1 MSVTLL
7 QGLILALIV
16 FAFAWDARWECF
28 FVFHPII
35 VCFVTGLVLGDW
47 KLGLEAGAIA
57 ELSYLGLTTVG
68 GTVPPNAL
76 IAGLMTVV
84 LAYKS
89 GVSAETAL
97 GLSLP
102 FALLMRWIVIACQS
116 LFSGFNVK
124 VEQAIKQNDIK
135 KFKFYVFLPEIILT
149 SLYAVVAFL
158 STYALQN
165 VLSKFVNSFPEFV
178 SHGFEIAGGLLPGL
192 GLALLLKVMVKKENV
207 PYLIIG
213 FLIMS
218 IMKPDNVLPVAL
230 FAIALVLIDFMRDK
244 EAKTTSVVT
253 GGEDDGKALDEYG
266 VDFINTEQ
274 HAASFLM
281 GLVLSMEENR
291 ADRKLIKNMKTG
303 LFGSF
308 AGIGDAIFWF
318 TLLPISGSIAAS
330 LCKQHSIL
338 GPIFFLA
345 FWILMAV
352 SRVFFLKAGYKLGSG
367 AISKLTEN
375 AKALTK
381 GAGILGVMVVGA
393 MIPSYV
399 TFEFPEKL
407 KLFGTVGVQSIFDS
421 VIPNLLPALFVGILY
436 YIFKKKKVSIVVLIL
451 AIIAFAILMS
461 LLGWL

>member
-1 MSVTLL
+1 MAKEYNETTNKLTNKDL
-7 QGLILALIV
+7 K
-16 FAFAWDARWECF
+16 
-28 FVFHPII
+28 
-35 VCFVTGLVLGDW
+35 
-47 KLGLEAGAIA
+47 KLGLR
-57 ELSYLGLTTVG
+57 SMFYQT
-68 GTVPPNAL
+68 
-76 IAGLMTVV
+76 
-84 LAYKS
+84 
-89 GVSAETAL
+89 
-97 GLSLP
+97 
-102 FALLMRWIVIACQS
+102 
-116 LFSGFNVK
+116 GFTFEK
-124 VEQAIKQNDIK
+124 MQG
-135 KFKFYVFLPEIILT
+135 
-149 SLYAVVAFL
+149 
-158 STYALQN
+158 
-165 VLSKFVNSFPEFV
+165 NSFGW
-178 SHGFEIAGGLLPGL
+178 SILPGL
-192 GLALLLKVMVKKENV
+192 EKIHGKDSEEV
-207 PYLIIG
+207 
-213 FLIMS
+213 S
-218 IMKPDNVLPVAL
+218 
-230 FAIALVLIDFMRDK
+230 
-244 EAKTTSVVT
+244 
-253 GGEDDGKALDEYG
+253 KALDEYG

-318 TLLPISGSIAAS
+318 AS

-399 TFEFPEKL
+399 TFAFPEKL

>member
-1 MSVTLL
+1 MMAKEYNETTNKLTNKDL
-7 QGLILALIV
+7 
-16 FAFAWDARWECF
+16 
-28 FVFHPII
+28 
-35 VCFVTGLVLGDW
+35 
-47 KLGLEAGAIA
+47 KNLGLR
-57 ELSYLGLTTVG
+57 SMFYQT
-68 GTVPPNAL
+68 
-76 IAGLMTVV
+76 
-84 LAYKS
+84 
-89 GVSAETAL
+89 
-97 GLSLP
+97 
-102 FALLMRWIVIACQS
+102 
-116 LFSGFNVK
+116 GFTFEK
-124 VEQAIKQNDIK
+124 MQG
-135 KFKFYVFLPEIILT
+135 
-149 SLYAVVAFL
+149 
-158 STYALQN
+158 
-165 VLSKFVNSFPEFV
+165 NSFGW
-178 SHGFEIAGGLLPGL
+178 SILPGL
-192 GLALLLKVMVKKENV
+192 EKIHGKDSEEV
-207 PYLIIG
+207 
-213 FLIMS
+213 S
-218 IMKPDNVLPVAL
+218 
-230 FAIALVLIDFMRDK
+230 
-244 EAKTTSVVT
+244 
-253 GGEDDGKALDEYG
+253 KALDEYG

-367 AISKLTEN
+367 A
-375 AKALTK
+375 
-381 GAGILGVMVVGA
+381 

>member
-1 MSVTLL
+1 MMAKEYNETTNKLTNKDL
-7 QGLILALIV
+7 
-16 FAFAWDARWECF
+16 
-28 FVFHPII
+28 
-35 VCFVTGLVLGDW
+35 
-47 KLGLEAGAIA
+47 KNLGLR
-57 ELSYLGLTTVG
+57 SMFYQT
-68 GTVPPNAL
+68 
-76 IAGLMTVV
+76 
-84 LAYKS
+84 
-89 GVSAETAL
+89 
-97 GLSLP
+97 
-102 FALLMRWIVIACQS
+102 
-116 LFSGFNVK
+116 GFTFEK
-124 VEQAIKQNDIK
+124 MQG
-135 KFKFYVFLPEIILT
+135 
-149 SLYAVVAFL
+149 
-158 STYALQN
+158 
-165 VLSKFVNSFPEFV
+165 NSFGW
-178 SHGFEIAGGLLPGL
+178 SILPGL
-192 GLALLLKVMVKKENV
+192 EKIHGKDSEEV
-207 PYLIIG
+207 
-213 FLIMS
+213 S
-218 IMKPDNVLPVAL
+218 
-230 FAIALVLIDFMRDK
+230 
-244 EAKTTSVVT
+244 
-253 GGEDDGKALDEYG
+253 KALDEYG

-407 KLFGTVGVQSIFDS
+407 KLFGTVGVQSIFNS

>member
-1 MSVTLL
+1 MMAKEYNETTNLK
-7 QGLILALIV
+7 
-16 FAFAWDARWECF
+16 
-28 FVFHPII
+28 
-35 VCFVTGLVLGDW
+35 
-47 KLGLEAGAIA
+47 KLGLR
-57 ELSYLGLTTVG
+57 SMFYQT
-68 GTVPPNAL
+68 
-76 IAGLMTVV
+76 
-84 LAYKS
+84 
-89 GVSAETAL
+89 
-97 GLSLP
+97 
-102 FALLMRWIVIACQS
+102 
-116 LFSGFNVK
+116 GFTFEK
-124 VEQAIKQNDIK
+124 MQG
-135 KFKFYVFLPEIILT
+135 
-149 SLYAVVAFL
+149 
-158 STYALQN
+158 
-165 VLSKFVNSFPEFV
+165 NSFGW
-178 SHGFEIAGGLLPGL
+178 SILPGL
-192 GLALLLKVMVKKENV
+192 EKIHGKDSEEV
-207 PYLIIG
+207 
-213 FLIMS
+213 S
-218 IMKPDNVLPVAL
+218 
-230 FAIALVLIDFMRDK
+230 
-244 EAKTTSVVT
+244 
-253 GGEDDGKALDEYG
+253 KALDEYG

-399 TFEFPEKL
+399 TF
-407 KLFGTVGVQSIFDS
+407 DS